1 MKNVLAEKNYTLREM
16 LLEAR
21 ERNLSIESSLLDVG
35 LANQDIKS
43 AVSDLFPNLQSNLTS
58 SILDPSLARASNGQ
72 NPQFSTTGNL
82 TLSQVLYSQDILTNI
97 YIQKALKSSEESVYQ
112 STELDVVLDAANAY
126 FNALIAKSNLEITMQ
141 NLEVTR
147 RNLQI
152 AQQNYDAGL
161 TGRSDVL
168 RFESQLAQNT
178 QTMVETVSFLEF
190 SFSEI
195 NRVLNH
201 PLDREIDIIPI
212 QLNDEV
218 FSELDIEVMQ
228 EFLDDIRNRESF
240 IQFLADEAIK
250 NSPEI
255 ESLQQQL
262 NIVDAS
268 IRLANTVRFIPDVA
282 LQGQYNYTFDR
293 SGEGSTFPQG
303 FIAPPDGYYSLG
315 ISLSLPLFQQNKQ
328 NINLQTAKITKN
340 QLEIL
345 VQLTEQNIERIVENN
360 ALEALNQISNIRLSE
375 ISLEAAEENL
385 ELTQTAYSNG
395 AVNIIQL
402 IDAQTNLLNAQIAN
416 NNALY
421 DFMLS
426 TIALERSIG
435 FYFFDLDEAQRNE
448 FKLRLAQFI
457 LQNN

>member
-1 MKNVLAEKNYTLREM
+1 
-16 LLEAR
+16 
-21 ERNLSIESSLLDVG
+21 
-35 LANQDIKS
+35 
-43 AVSDLFPNLQSNLTS
+43 
-58 SILDPSLARASNGQ
+58 
-72 NPQFSTTGNL
+72 
-82 TLSQVLYSQDILTNI
+82 
-97 YIQKALKSSEESVYQ
+97 
-112 STELDVVLDAANAY
+112 
-126 FNALIAKSNLEITMQ
+126 
-141 NLEVTR
+141 
-147 RNLQI
+147 
-152 AQQNYDAGL
+152 
-161 TGRSDVL
+161 
-168 RFESQLAQNT
+168 
-178 QTMVETVSFLEF
+178 
-190 SFSEI
+190 
-195 NRVLNH
+195 
-201 PLDREIDIIPI
+201 
-212 QLNDEV
+212 
-218 FSELDIEVMQ
+218 
-228 EFLDDIRNRESF
+228 
-240 IQFLADEAIK
+240 LADEAIK